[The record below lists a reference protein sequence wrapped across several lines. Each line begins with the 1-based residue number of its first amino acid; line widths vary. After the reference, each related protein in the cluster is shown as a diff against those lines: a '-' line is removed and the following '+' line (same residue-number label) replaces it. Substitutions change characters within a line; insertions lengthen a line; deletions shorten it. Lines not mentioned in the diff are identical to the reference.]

1 MNLNKVILVGRL
13 TADPQLRNVPSGQ
26 AVCTLSVATNR
37 TWRDKAGA
45 QQEEAEY
52 HNVVLWA
59 RQAEIASQYLTKGAT
74 VLIEGRLR
82 TRSWQDKQG
91 VQRKTT
97 EIIGERMQLGPR
109 PSASSG
115 QGVAGSM
122 RTSLSS
128 KQFSGASGVEFKDQ
142 VKDAPIEEIPTI
154 NLEEGEDIKAED
166 LPF

>member
-1 MNLNKVILVGRL
+1 MNLNKVIIVGRL
-13 TADPQLRNVPSGQ
+13 TADPQLRNTPSGQ

-59 RQAEIASQYLTKGAT
+59 RQAEIASQFLTRGAM

-91 VQRKTT
+91 QQRKTT

-109 PSASSG
+109 AQGGAPREGQSG
-115 QGVAGSM
+115 SRGGFSGGN
-122 RTSLSS
+122 
-128 KQFSGASGVEFKDQ
+128 SGASAAKEPV
-142 VKDAPIEEIPTI
+142 AEEIPVI
-154 NLEEGEDIKAED
+154 NLEDEGDIKAED